1 MNVHWVWSD
10 NPTDWAQQGAA
21 LATALAALFTG
32 LAALFTGVY
41 TLLTFRL
48 MRFTAL
54 TARSAVQEI
63 QRQRV
68 VHLVPLLTIIEA
80 LHESLSEFA
89 RQPSTPAMARLAAVM
104 AEEKIQFAKLVE
116 GARYLFEDRN
126 HVVLAAQ
133 KAVESANRSVQA
145 ALVDRHDLT
154 IAENALNAATN
165 AATSLSQAAAHI
177 EDEIAS
183 CRRGLAAAA
192 IL

>member
-41 TLLTFRL
+41 TL
-48 MRFTAL
+48 TAL